1 MLYSKQSR
9 FSAAMAALAL
19 AVLFLLTAEGCNG
32 TTPATENTPAPSL
45 EAAPEG
51 IYLYG
56 ESHGR
61 EDILTRELSLW
72 QDCYARGMRHLFVEM
87 PYYTAEYM
95 NQWMQAEDDSLL
107 LALYA
112 DWEGSL
118 LHNETYLRFYRSLKE
133 TCPETVFHG
142 TDVGH
147 QLHSTGQRYLNE
159 LKAAGQ
165 QDTEA
170 YARTL
175 KALEQGRTFY
185 YGPEEEADAY
195 RETCLVENFLEA
207 YAQLEGEAVMGI
219 YGANHLDFTDSH
231 PNAMWDRLREQ
242 LGDALHREDLRITE
256 HTTLEINGKSYA
268 ALCYGSEDIS
278 QWNSAFGN
286 RTFYLL
292 EESAYEDFR
301 NAPLTNDVL
310 PLNQYPM
317 ELTTGQV
324 LVVEYAQKD
333 GSLLRLYYRTDGTS
347 WQDMPVSVGFTPEA
361 EA

>member
-1 MLYSKQSR
+1 MLYSKQTR

-19 AVLFLLTAEGCNG
+19 AVLFLLTAGGCNG
-32 TTPATENTPAPSL
+32 TTPAAENTPAPSL
-45 EAAPEG
+45 EAAPEE

-95 NQWMQAEDDSLL
+95 NRWMQAEDDSLL

-112 DWEGSL
+112 DWEGTL
-118 LHNETYLRFYRSLKE
+118 QHNETYLRFYRGLKE

-195 RETCLVENFLEA
+195 RET
-207 YAQLEGEAVMGI
+207 
-219 YGANHLDFTDSH
+219 
-231 PNAMWDRLREQ
+231 
-242 LGDALHREDLRITE
+242 
-256 HTTLEINGKSYA
+256 
-268 ALCYGSEDIS
+268 
-278 QWNSAFGN
+278 
-286 RTFYLL
+286 
-292 EESAYEDFR
+292 
-301 NAPLTNDVL
+301 
-310 PLNQYPM
+310 
-317 ELTTGQV
+317 
-324 LVVEYAQKD
+324 
-333 GSLLRLYYRTDGTS
+333 
-347 WQDMPVSVGFTPEA
+347 
-361 EA
+361 